1 MNTYPAFQT
10 PSYRLDRA
18 TQFSPT
24 PRADILP
31 RDSTAR
37 TLFARGLAADAAI
50 YGMPAVLQYR
60 EMYRQAMDHAHPR
73 YVGFH
78 RFLHDRELA
87 GPGYQAFKTPN
98 SDTLYSNA
106 WLNLSHGPVLIDIPE
121 VPLKYFTLQFLD
133 MHANASNIGTRTFG
147 NKAGKYLVADARW
160 QGEVP
165 QGAALFRVATPFAWI
180 LMRVFAQREDEV
192 MLARAIQDR
201 VTITPLAPAPESAD
215 FPPLDELHAV
225 DFFRALDHV
234 LRTNGVPDQE
244 DALIYRFR
252 AIGIAGMEP
261 FNHTGLDPATQA
273 GLEAGYADAMQII
286 AASRAQL
293 GLATGTGWTKVDKAR
308 YGFNYLSRA
317 VTNYVGLGANVEEE
331 NYSFNTFVDAEG
343 IALDGGRASYS
354 LEIAPPPVDA
364 FWSLTLYDANNF
376 ELFPNALNR
385 YLISERHLPALARGQ
400 DSWTITISHAEPK
413 QSAQWLPAPDRPF
426 YLVFRAYL
434 PRPEMIS
441 SGWRPQPVTRH
452 PKQS

>member
-1 MNTYPAFQT
+1 MRNYPAF
-10 PSYRLDRA
+10 PAHSYPLDCA

-31 RDSTAR
+31 SEGAAR

-60 EMYRQAMDHAHPR
+60 EMYRQAVDQTHPR
-73 YVGFH
+73 HVGFH
-78 RFLHDRELA
+78 RFLHDRDLA

-106 WLNLSHGPVLIDIPE
+106 WLNLSQGPVLIEIPD
-121 VPLKYFTLQFLD
+121 VPLTYYTLQFLD

-147 NKAGKYLVADARW
+147 NKAGKYLVAHARW

-165 QGAALFRVATPFAWI
+165 QGVVLFRVATPYAWI

-192 MLARAIQDR
+192 IRAGEIQDR
-201 VTITPLAPAPESAD
+201 VTITPMAPPSELAD

-234 LRTNGVPDQE
+234 VRTNGVPHQE
-244 DALIYRFR
+244 DALVYRFR
-252 AIGIAGMEP
+252 AIGIAGKEP
-261 FNHTGLDPATQA
+261 FNHSDLDPATQA
-273 GLEAGYADAMQII
+273 GMEAGYADAMQII

-293 GLATGTGWTKVDKAR
+293 GLPTGTGWTKVDKAR

-343 IALDGGRASYS
+343 VALDGSGANYS
-354 LEIAPPPVDA
+354 LDIAPPPVDA

-376 ELFPNALNR
+376 ELFPNALQR
-385 YLISERHLPALARGQ
+385 YLISERQLPPLAPGQ
-400 DSWTITISHAEPK
+400 DTWTIAISHAEPK
-413 QSAQWLPAPDRPF
+413 PAAHWLPAPNGPF

-434 PRPEMIS
+434 PRPEMIA